1 MKRNWWSLVCALML
15 HARARRLGP
24 FSWRYCPRRAR
35 SRSASAAAA
44 CKQKYAAWKSQKE
57 PGKGLEVGSVVPKWV
72 PGDDYCTLLE
82 RCRPRGRYD
91 DLFVQTVK
99 CRGSCERGPNA
110 IALDDDTE
118 EEIELEDM
126 CLETGRI
133 TLFGL
138 RSRARMDDVVAKAAA
153 YCDARRRRTLCLRGG
168 ALLSRKTRTRGPF
181 LERPT
186 SA

>member
-1 MKRNWWSLVCALML
+1 MPRNWWSLVCALML
-15 HARARRLGP
+15 LDRARAAPWSVFLALPAARALTLGVCGG
-24 FSWRYCPRRAR
+24 RM
-35 SRSASAAAA
+35 
-44 CKQKYAAWKSQKE
+44 CKQKYAAWKARKE
-57 PGKGLEVGSVVPKWV
+57 PGKGLEVGRVVPKWQ

-82 RCRPRGRYD
+82 RVEACGRD

-110 IALDDDTE
+110 VALDDATE
-118 EEIELEDM
+118 EQIELEEM

-153 YCDARRRRTLCLRGG
+153 YCDARR
-168 ALLSRKTRTRGPF
+168 
-181 LERPT
+181 
-186 SA
+186 

>member
-1 MKRNWWSLVCALML
+1 MTRNWWSLVVALML
-15 HARARRLGP
+15 DRARAAPWSVFLALP
-24 FSWRYCPRRAR
+24 MARALTFGVCGGR
-35 SRSASAAAA
+35 M

-57 PGKGLEVGSVVPKWV
+57 PGKGLEVGRVVPKWL

-82 RCRPRGRYD
+82 RVEACGRD

-118 EEIELEDM
+118 EEIELEEM

-153 YCDARRRRTLCLRGG
+153 YCDSRR
-168 ALLSRKTRTRGPF
+168 
-181 LERPT
+181 
-186 SA
+186 

>member
-1 MKRNWWSLVCALML
+1 ML
-15 HARARRLGP
+15 DRARALTLGVCGG
-24 FSWRYCPRRAR
+24 RM
-35 SRSASAAAA
+35 
-44 CKQKYAAWKSQKE
+44 CKQKYAAWEAQKT
-57 PGKGLEVGSVVPKWV
+57 PGKGLETGRVQPKWE

-82 RCRPRGRYD
+82 RVEAADHD

-110 IALDDDTE
+110 IAIDDDTGE
-118 EEIELEDM
+118 ELELEEM

-153 YCDARRRRTLCLRGG
+153 YNARRWHKYDDSCVCRPGGPAWGGVLRLGLVG
-168 ALLSRKTRTRGPF
+168 ASPMRPALRVCVWLLIVTNPKPVE
-181 LERPT
+181 L
-186 SA
+186 